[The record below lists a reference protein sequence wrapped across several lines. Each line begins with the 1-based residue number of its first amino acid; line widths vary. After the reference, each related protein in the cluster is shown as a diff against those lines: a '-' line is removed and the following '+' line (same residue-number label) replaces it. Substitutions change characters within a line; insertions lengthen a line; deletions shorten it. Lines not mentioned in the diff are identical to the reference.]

1 MEGLGVGNIK
11 AEETEGR
18 TGSSLGS
25 LSSLR
30 SSVELQR
37 EICSIPKGCFGKGL
51 TDPYKLKV
59 LWELLASRRVSNRR
73 TGVGRDPAF
82 LPALCVHAGC
92 WFIFFTNCNTATV
105 PRAGRK
111 EF

>member
-1 MEGLGVGNIK
+1 MGGEGLGVGNIK
-11 AEETEGR
+11 AETGGR

-30 SSVELQR
+30 NREELQR

-59 LWELLASRRVSNRR
+59 LWEISAGTRVSNRR

-82 LPALCVHAGC
+82 LPAPCVRAGC
-92 WFIFFTNCNTATV
+92 
-105 PRAGRK
+105 
-111 EF
+111 